1 MQKIFSGL
9 CLAAALAMAAPANAQ
24 HRQAAFGDSAESCW
38 AAEDITVDS
47 PGTLPEI
54 DCRVVHQGG
63 RKFQIN
69 QGSFVWYV
77 EMDRPRGPKEE
88 GEAVITYWS
97 SKNRRFASFPVDWF
111 FDKDGDIQLAL
122 KKHRYSYFAFSLTP
136 SMKTHILAASTR
148 STPTT
153 RRSGGDLTDT
163 PFEF

>member
-9 CLAAALAMAAPANAQ
+9 CLAAALVMAAPSNAQ

-38 AAEDITVDS
+38 ATENIKVDS
-47 PGTLPEI
+47 QETLPQV

-77 EMDRPRGPKEE
+77 ELDKPRAPKES
-88 GEAVITYWS
+88 GEAMITYWS
-97 SKNRRFASFPVDWF
+97 SKDRRFQSFPVDWF
-111 FDKDGDIQLAL
+111 FDSDGDIQLVL

-136 SMKTHILAASTR
+136 SMKTHISAVFTR
-148 STPTT
+148 SAPIT
-153 RRSGGDLTDT
+153 RPSGGDLTDT